1 MGSITSA
8 TRILR
13 GESLSQKRRTPK
25 SPSMP
30 AHMTYCSSL
39 KPYMASAVKLHP
51 DARFLVISEEGR
63 QRPFGWATFTSELF
77 KPDRLRR
84 KVAKL
89 LEGSDHAAKYS

>member
-1 MGSITSA
+1 MGPITSA

-13 GESLSQKRRTPK
+13 GESLSQKGRKPK

-30 AHMTYCSSL
+30 AHMTYCSL

-63 QRPFGWATFTSELF
+63 QRRFGWATFTSELF